1 LLKLMAKIVVPL
13 VVLASAVTVA
23 GYLRASRP
31 TVTPVPPQERVWLVA
46 AVVAKAVEVRPRI
59 PAFGEI
65 TAARIVDLRP
75 LVAGRVVAVGP
86 NFIDG
91 GIVAEGELLIAV
103 DDFEYQA
110 KLDETLAEIDRAR
123 ARLAEIEAGLGA
135 ERAMLDRDRE
145 RVTLSRRDV
154 ERREKLRGTGASSQ
168 KALDDARLTLN
179 SDQQRVIGTT
189 REIDKLAAQARQQE
203 AEIQRLEVTLRRARR
218 NLEETRLTAPFDGF
232 LVEVDAHIGRR
243 VGVGDRVAR
252 LYDAT
257 RLEARFHLSHAKF
270 ARLRGGGDFI
280 GRPVRIVW
288 RVGDEALAYDG
299 VIDRVDGR
307 IDPASGGVDLFAR
320 IKGSGR
326 DLPLR
331 PGAFVE
337 VEVAD
342 VAYENVIRLPESALY
357 GGDTVYVVEDGRL
370 APRRVEVAVRDG
382 TAVFVRGEIAGG
394 SQVVTTRFAE
404 IGPGVMVEIR

>member
-1 LLKLMAKIVVPL
+1 
-13 VVLASAVTVA
+13 
-23 GYLRASRP
+23 
-31 TVTPVPPQERVWLVA
+31 
-46 AVVAKAVEVRPRI
+46 
-59 PAFGEI
+59 
-65 TAARIVDLRP
+65 
-75 LVAGRVVAVGP
+75 
-86 NFIDG
+86 
-91 GIVAEGELLIAV
+91 
-103 DDFEYQA
+103 
-110 KLDETLAEIDRAR
+110 
-123 ARLAEIEAGLGA
+123 
-135 ERAMLDRDRE
+135 
-145 RVTLSRRDV
+145 
-154 ERREKLRGTGASSQ
+154 
-168 KALDDARLTLN
+168 
-179 SDQQRVIGTT
+179 
-189 REIDKLAAQARQQE
+189 
-203 AEIQRLEVTLRRARR
+203 VTLRRARR

-342 VAYENVIRLPESALY
+342 AAYENVIRLPESALY

-382 TAVFVRGEIAGG
+382 TAVFVRAEIAVG